1 MNFKTMLSIL
11 AFGGLVVLAG
21 TPQAAQALSPMGQN
35 LVLAA
40 SGKMTTEAASQ
51 RSHVKHRQW
60 RHRGGRHPFYGSGH

>member
-1 MNFKTMLSIL
+1 MNFKTMLGIL
-11 AFGGLVVLAG
+11 ALGGLVVLAG
-21 TPQAAQALSPMGQN
+21 TPQAARAFSPIGPN

-40 SGKMTTEAASQ
+40 SGKMTTEVSSQ